1 MKHDN
6 DNNIAGTPQTNPP
19 HANDNRSIYGFP
31 AAAIHHGDCL
41 EVLKTI
47 PGNSVHL
54 CVTDPPYFIKGL
66 GDEWTSENAKKGK
79 AERNMC
85 RNLPSGMAFDPSQGL
100 RFQTFMAHVSAEVLR
115 VLVPGAFFIS
125 FSHARLYHRLAVA
138 VEDAGFEMRDMLA
151 WKYEGQPKAQAQDY
165 HVRRMKI
172 ADKEKARIIAALGG
186 RKLAMLKP
194 QMEPMTLAQKPRE
207 GTYVENWL
215 KYGTGLAD
223 TTQTL
228 DGMFPGNV
236 MDVKKPT
243 KAEKGNDN
251 DHPTVKPVSLIEHL
265 IRLFSVEGQTILDPF
280 LGSGSH
286 GVAAVNAGRSFIGI
300 ERDAG
305 YHEIARNRIIGERAK
320 AA

>member
-1 MKHDN
+1 MKN
-6 DNNIAGTPQTNPP
+6 TATLRRNESRPLP
-19 HANDNRSIYGFP
+19 ANDNPSKYGMSSTEV
-31 AAAIHHGDCL
+31 HHGDCL
-41 EVLKTI
+41 EVLKSI
-47 PGNSVHL
+47 PANSVHL

-66 GDEWTSENAKKGK
+66 GDEWTSESAKKGK

-85 RNLPSGMAFDPSQGL
+85 RNLPTGMAFDPSQGL
-100 RFQTFMAHVSAEVLR
+100 RFQTFMAEVSAEVLR

-125 FSHARLYHRLAVA
+125 FSQARLYHRLAVA
-138 VEDAGFEMRDMLA
+138 VEDAGFEMREMLA

-165 HVRRMKI
+165 NVRRMKI
-172 ADKEKARIIAALGG
+172 ADEEKARIMNALGG

-215 KYGTGLAD
+215 KYGAGLAD

-243 KAEKGNDN
+243 KAEKGADN
-251 DHPTVKPVSLIEHL
+251 DHPTVKPVPLIEHL
-265 IRLFSVEGQTILDPF
+265 IRLFSVEGQTVLDPF

-300 ERDAG
+300 ERDAS
-305 YHEIARNRIIGERAK
+305 YHEFARNRIISEIAK